1 MIPRRESGTGAVVL
15 AVGATITGGL
25 PVFLL
30 GALFVQI
37 QRDVPSPQW
46 VLGAAVAS
54 YWGAAAVMSLL
65 AGRLVSQVG
74 IRSATLLGV
83 IIGAFSL
90 AGAAVLVPS
99 WAWLL
104 VWAAIGGVSNGIS
117 HPAANQLIN
126 LRVRRGMLATAFGI
140 KQSAIPF
147 AAFLAGL
154 AVPLLALTLGWHWGF
169 GLASLFALAVGM
181 LFWWSV
187 PRGQLSRPRLGGA
200 HVPLTPALMHYLLLI
215 TSVTTLSAAA
225 TGAVTAYAVIT
236 GIERG
241 LSLGWAGVL
250 LSVGGLL
257 SVIVR
262 VVVGRIADRAN
273 GTFALATVAAMMCVG
288 GAGVLLMA
296 VDAQWT
302 FVVGMLLALGIGW
315 GWPGLTHFVV
325 SRVAGPAT
333 PSATGIV
340 QIGTYIG
347 SGAGPLAF
355 GLLYAAVPVA
365 TLWIVVG
372 GVQIAAGY
380 IAVVLARKAPPPLPV
395 G

>member
-1 MIPRRESGTGAVVL
+1 VVL
-15 AVGATITGGL
+15 AAGATVTGGL

-37 QRDVPSPQW
+37 QLDVPAPQW

-54 YWGAAAVMSLL
+54 YWGAAAVVSLL
-65 AGRLVSQVG
+65 AGRLVSGMG

-83 IIGAFSL
+83 GVGALSL
-90 AGAAVLVPS
+90 AGGAFLVPG
-99 WAWLL
+99 WPWLL
-104 VWAAIGGVSNGIS
+104 VWAAVGGVCNGIS

-140 KQSAIPF
+140 KQAAIPF

-154 AVPLLALTLGWHWGF
+154 AVPALALTLGWHWGF
-169 GLASLFALAVGM
+169 GLASLFALVVGA
-181 LFWWSV
+181 LFWFAV
-187 PRGQLSRPRLGGA
+187 PRGQLARPRAGGS
-200 HVPLTPALMHYLLLI
+200 HVALTPPLMRYLLLM

-241 LSLGWAGVL
+241 LSLAVAGIL

-257 SVIVR
+257 SVGVR

-273 GTFALATVAAMMCVG
+273 SRFALVTVTVMMGVG
-288 GAGVLLMA
+288 GGGVLLMA
-296 VDAQWT
+296 VDTPWT
-302 FVVGMLLALGIGW
+302 FVVGMLLALGMGW

-355 GLLYAAVPVA
+355 GLLYATVPEL

-372 GVQIAAGY
+372 AVQIIAAY
-380 IAVVLARKAPPPLPV
+380 IAVVLARTPPPVPV
-395 G
+395 PVPAG

>member
-1 MIPRRESGTGAVVL
+1 MPRRESGTGAVVL

-37 QRDVPSPQW
+37 QRDVPAPQW
-46 VLGAAVAS
+46 VLGVAVAS

-65 AGRLVSQVG
+65 AGRLVSWLG

-83 IIGAFSL
+83 MVGGLSLVGGAF
-90 AGAAVLVPS
+90 LVPS
-99 WAWLL
+99 WPWLL
-104 VWAAIGGVSNGIS
+104 GWAAVGGVSNGIS

-140 KQSAIPF
+140 KQASIPF

-154 AVPLLALTLGWHWGF
+154 AVPALALTLGWHWGF
-169 GLASLFALAVGM
+169 GLASLFAFAVGV

-187 PRGQLSRPRLGGA
+187 PRGELSRRTTGGP
-200 HVPLTPALMHYLLLI
+200 HVPLTPALMKYLMLM
-215 TSVTTLSAAA
+215 TSVTTMSAAA

-241 LSLGWAGVL
+241 LSIGWAGIL

-273 GTFALATVAAMMCVG
+273 SRFALVTVAVMMCVG
-288 GAGVLLMA
+288 GSGVLLMA
-296 VDAQWT
+296 VDTQWT
-302 FVVGMLLALGIGW
+302 FVLGMLLALGIGW

-333 PSATGIV
+333 PSATGIM
-340 QIGTYIG
+340 QIGTYVG
-347 SGAGPLAF
+347 SGVGPLVF
-355 GLLYAAVPVA
+355 GLLYAAVPEV
-365 TLWIVVG
+365 TLWIIVG
-372 GVQIAAGY
+372 AMQIVAGY
-380 IAVVLARKAPPPLPV
+380 IAVVLARTSPPAVPV
-395 G
+395 R

>member
-1 MIPRRESGTGAVVL
+1 MRRRQSGSRAVVL

-37 QRDVPSPQW
+37 QRDVPAPQW

-65 AGRLVSQVG
+65 AGRLVSWTG

-83 IIGAFSL
+83 VVGALSL
-90 AGAAVLVPS
+90 AGAAFLVPS

-104 VWAAIGGVSNGIS
+104 VWAAVGGVSNGIS

-154 AVPLLALTLGWHWGF
+154 AVPALALTLGWHWGF
-169 GLASLFALAVGM
+169 GLASLFALAVGA

-187 PRGQLSRPRLGGA
+187 PRGELSRPSRGRS
-200 HVPLTPALMHYLLLI
+200 HVSLTPPLMKYLLLM

-241 LSLGWAGVL
+241 LPLAWAGIL

-262 VVVGRIADRAN
+262 VVIGRIADRAN
-273 GTFALATVAAMMCVG
+273 SKFAFVTVAVMMCVG

-296 VDAQWT
+296 VDTQWT

-355 GLLYAAVPVA
+355 GLLYAAVPEVM
-365 TLWIVVG
+365 LWIIVG
-372 GVQIAAGY
+372 AVQIVAGY
-380 IAVVLARKAPPPLPV
+380 IAVVLARTTPPPVPV
-395 G
+395 A

>member
-1 MIPRRESGTGAVVL
+1 MPRRESGTGAVVL

-37 QRDVPSPQW
+37 QRDVPAPQW
-46 VLGAAVAS
+46 VLGVAVAS

-65 AGRLVSQVG
+65 AGRLVSWLG

-83 IIGAFSL
+83 MVGGLSLVGGAF
-90 AGAAVLVPS
+90 LVPS
-99 WAWLL
+99 WPWLL
-104 VWAAIGGVSNGIS
+104 GWAAVGGVSNGIS

-140 KQSAIPF
+140 KQASIPF

-154 AVPLLALTLGWHWGF
+154 AVPALALTLGWHWGF
-169 GLASLFALAVGM
+169 GLASLFAFAVGV

-187 PRGQLSRPRLGGA
+187 PRGELSRRTTGGP
-200 HVPLTPALMHYLLLI
+200 HVPLTPALMKYLMLM
-215 TSVTTLSAAA
+215 TSVTTISAAA

-241 LSLGWAGVL
+241 LSIGWAGIL

-273 GTFALATVAAMMCVG
+273 SRFALVTVAVMMCVG
-288 GAGVLLMA
+288 GSGVLLMA
-296 VDAQWT
+296 VDTQWT
-302 FVVGMLLALGIGW
+302 FVLGMLLALGIGW

-333 PSATGIV
+333 PSATGIM
-340 QIGTYIG
+340 QIGTYVG
-347 SGAGPLAF
+347 SGVGPLVF
-355 GLLYAAVPVA
+355 GLLYAAVPEV
-365 TLWIVVG
+365 TLWIIVG
-372 GVQIAAGY
+372 AMQIVAGY
-380 IAVVLARKAPPPLPV
+380 IAVVLARTSPPAVPV
-395 G
+395 R

>member
-1 MIPRRESGTGAVVL
+1 MRRRESGTGAVVL

-37 QRDVPSPQW
+37 QRDVPAPQW

-65 AGRLVSQVG
+65 AGRLVSWLG

-83 IIGAFSL
+83 MVGASSLIGGAF
-90 AGAAVLVPS
+90 LVPT
-99 WAWLL
+99 WGWLL
-104 VWAAIGGVSNGIS
+104 VWAGVGGASNGIS
-117 HPAANQLIN
+117 HPPANQLIN
-126 LRVRRGMLATAFGI
+126 LRVRRGLLATAFGI
-140 KQSAIPF
+140 KQASIPF

-154 AVPLLALTLGWHWGF
+154 AVPALALTLGWHWGF
-169 GLASLFALAVGM
+169 GLASLFALAVGV

-187 PRGQLSRPRLGGA
+187 PRGELSRRTTGGS
-200 HVPLTPALMHYLLLI
+200 HVPLTPALMKYLMLMA
-215 TSVTTLSAAA
+215 SVTTISAAA

-241 LSLGWAGVL
+241 LPLAWAGIL

-273 GTFALATVAAMMCVG
+273 SMFALVTVAVMMCVG
-288 GAGVLLMA
+288 GSGVLLMA
-296 VDAQWT
+296 VDTQWT
-302 FVVGMLLALGIGW
+302 FVLGMLLALGVGW

-333 PSATGIV
+333 PSATGIM

-355 GLLYAAVPVA
+355 GLLYAAVPEVM
-365 TLWIVVG
+365 LWTIVG
-372 GVQIAAGY
+372 AMQIVAGY
-380 IAVVLARKAPPPLPV
+380 IAIVLARKTPLAVPV